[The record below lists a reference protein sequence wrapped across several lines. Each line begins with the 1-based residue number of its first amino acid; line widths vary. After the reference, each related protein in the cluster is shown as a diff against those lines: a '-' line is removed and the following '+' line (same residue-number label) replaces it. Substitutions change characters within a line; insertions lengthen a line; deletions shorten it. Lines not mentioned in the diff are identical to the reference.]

1 MGNLTQG
8 DVNGKIWGVNSFASA
23 SFQNHPSAGGLMG
36 YRAQGPETFHPA
48 PSHSG
53 QQVTEP
59 LTKLS
64 L

>member
-8 DVNGKIWGVNSFASA
+8 DVNGKIWVVNSFASA
-23 SFQNHPSAGGLMG
+23 AFQNHPSAGGPMG
-36 YRAQGPETFHPA
+36 CRAQGPETLHPA
-48 PSHSG
+48 TPHSG